1 MKKRIFTVFLA
12 IWMLTL
18 AGCGSLKVYDMN
30 EILPPL
36 IDVTTQYPY
45 TEKITVKNCVTGEIL
60 EFTEGDDHDLIRMR
74 FEGIQAIR
82 EKMKSSAD
90 IAPLYEVT
98 FHTTGED
105 FTVSLLEN
113 QYYFVIGGY
122 KYEAIRSGIDLLYF
136 ENLFLQ

>member
-1 MKKRIFTVFLA
+1 MK
-12 IWMLTL
+12 
-18 AGCGSLKVYDMN
+18 
-30 EILPPL
+30 P
-36 IDVTTQYPY
+36 QYLSRP
-45 TEKITVKNCVTGEIL
+45 ITVKNCTTGEIL

-90 IAPLYEVT
+90 ISPLYEVT
-98 FHTTGED
+98 FHTTGD
-105 FTVSLLEN
+105 DLTVSLLEN